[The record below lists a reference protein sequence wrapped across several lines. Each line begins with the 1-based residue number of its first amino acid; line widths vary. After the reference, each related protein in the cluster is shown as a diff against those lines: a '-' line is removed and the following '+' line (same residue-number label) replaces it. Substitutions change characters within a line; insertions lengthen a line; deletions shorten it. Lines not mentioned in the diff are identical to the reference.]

1 MTPLLFQPGM
11 LFAQAVG
18 QISYL
23 LAQEVETIAR
33 LPDSANSIP
42 HCGIVGTG

>member
-23 LAQEVETIAR
+23 LAQEVELHSDGGGKAIAK
-33 LPDSANSIP
+33 PTYT
-42 HCGIVGTG
+42 V